1 MSDLNLKFIAKFV
14 DQLTGP
20 SRRAI
25 GHFYGDVGK
34 SRKKFD
40 RSMQTAGNLSLVGA
54 ESMRMGKAI
63 GRSLL
68 EPISVAADFEE
79 AMDTVKAITGA
90 NTNEFENLT
99 STARML
105 GETTSFSAS
114 EAAEGMKYLGMA
126 GFETNQ
132 VIDSM
137 PGVLNLAKSGAVELG
152 RAADIS
158 SDILSGFGLE
168 AADMGRVGDV
178 LTKTFTS
185 SNTTLDML
193 GETMKYI
200 GPLAKTAGI
209 DIETMAA
216 MTGLLGNAGIKG
228 SQAGTTLRAM
238 LSRLTA
244 PSKEAAN
251 TLAMLGVEIENSEG
265 NMRPLLDIIGDLES
279 GMNGMGNV
287 EQLATLKEIFG
298 EEPASGIAELMSQGK
313 DGITE
318 YEKELRNAGGTSN
331 RIAKEMGDNAKGG
344 VKEWRSAI
352 ESLSIT
358 IGNELL
364 PQITP
369 LIKDV
374 TAMTR
379 RMTTWAA
386 ANPET
391 IKTILMLTAG
401 LAGLLMIVGPIAS
414 VLSGL
419 VSTLALVKFAL
430 SFVTLAVKLLG
441 KAFLMNPIGLAVAA
455 IGAAAYLII
464 TDWEGVKQFFSDL
477 WDGTKQIFSSV
488 SEWMVMLIND
498 PIGTLKDSWN
508 SIGDFFTDLWAGIK
522 ITFNESLKW
531 IQDTILNPIQTI
543 KDTLGSAWDAIVGDS
558 DISATV
564 KSAKEIST
572 SAEIANVQPTTQTY
586 SQPQPTLVSG
596 NGDISISIPISVKA
610 SANMNEDKLASVIA
624 ERVRIEVTNLLSR
637 AES

>member
-20 SRRAI
+20 SRRAM
-25 GHFYGDVGK
+25 GRFYGDVGK

-40 RSMQTAGNLSLVGA
+40 RSMQTAGSLSLVGA
-54 ESMRMGKAI
+54 ESTRMGKAI

-90 NTNEFENLT
+90 NTQEFNQLT
-99 STARML
+99 QTAREL

-114 EAAEGMKYLGMA
+114 EAAAGMKYLGMA
-126 GFETNQ
+126 GFETNEI
-132 VIDSM
+132 VKSM

-193 GETMKYI
+193 GETMKYV

-279 GMNGMGNV
+279 GMDGMGNV

-313 DGITE
+313 DGIMA

-331 RIAKEMGDNAKGG
+331 RIAKDMGDNAKGG
-344 VKEWRSAI
+344 VKEWRSAM

-369 LIKDV
+369 LIKEV

-379 RMTTWAA
+379 RMTQWAA

-391 IKTILMLTAG
+391 VKTILMLTAG
-401 LAGLLMIVGPIAS
+401 LAGVLLIVGPVAS
-414 VLSGL
+414 ILSGL
-419 VSTLALVKFAL
+419 VSTFAIVKFATSL
-430 SFVTLAVKLLG
+430 LTSIGLLPLKLAFSALIPVIKLVAGLLL
-441 KAFLMNPIGLAVAA
+441 ANPIGLAVTAIAA
-455 IGAAAYLII
+455 TAALLMTDWGEVGTFFEELWADIKKAFDSVLSWIKTAI
-464 TDWEGVKQFFSDL
+464 TD
-477 WDGTKQIFSSV
+477 
-488 SEWMVMLIND
+488 
-498 PIGTLKDSWN
+498 PIK
-508 SIGDFFTDLWAGIK
+508 
-522 ITFNESLKW
+522 
-531 IQDTILNPIQTI
+531 TI
-543 KDTLGSAWDAIVGDS
+543 KETLGGAWNAIFGDGEV
-558 DISATV
+558 SATV
-564 KSAKEIST
+564 KEVKDITEKAQIESIQSPASVEGT
-572 SAEIANVQPTTQTY
+572 AATQPA
-586 SQPQPTLVSG
+586 LVSG
-596 NGDISISIPISVKA
+596 RGDMNISIPISVKA
-610 SANMNEDKLASVIA
+610 GANMNEEKLASVIA

-637 AES
+637 NES